1 MLRPLT
7 VIQASIRLG
16 KLEIKFCMYSCGVS
30 CHSAISKLDSSCR
43 VSGGTGD
50 LLTRVQGYPI
60 DARWD

>member
-1 MLRPLT
+1 MLRPLA

-30 CHSAISKLDSSCR
+30 CDSAISKLDSSCR
-43 VSGGTGD
+43 AGALVIF
-50 LLTRVQGYPI
+50 LLVVQGYPI